1 MKKENGLSIF
11 HMIIILFLIL
21 FFLYG
26 IQVYLY
32 KEPFKLKVKPKKW
45 FNKQKKSAKKRGKKN
60 HDRNVFFI
68 DVPKSLKNID
78 ANLLALNEKLAPK

>member
-1 MKKENGLSIF
+1 MKKENGLSLF

-32 KEPFKLKVKPKKW
+32 NNESFKLKPKKW
-45 FNKQKKSAKKRGKKN
+45 FQKQKNSAKKRGKKN
-60 HDRNVFFI
+60 HDKNVFFI
-68 DVPKSLKNID
+68 NVPKSLKNID
-78 ANLLALNEKLAPK
+78 DDLKAINEKLGAK